1 MKLLLKINQSTLLK
15 QIVCILLL
23 LSPSISEAQRKS
35 NITIQAQKEER
46 FYTIKTLPIPE
57 NIALEVGG
65 MAFLPNDKLAV
76 STRHGEVWI
85 ISNPY
90 MKNGMTPNYKLYA
103 QGLHE
108 ALGLN
113 CIKGDLYLTQR
124 SELTRLR
131 DLNNDG
137 EADEY
142 KTVYSWPLSGN
153 YHEYAYGPI
162 LDKEGK
168 MVVNLNV
175 AWVDRGVS
183 LSKWHGWMLKITEDG
198 KMEPFVTGLRS
209 PAGFNTN
216 NNGDIFY
223 ADNQGD
229 WVGSGSI
236 THAEKG
242 DFMGNPAGLV
252 WAGLPNSPV
261 KLRTEDIPDTHE
273 PKYEVAKRV
282 PGLKTPSVWFPHTIL
297 GISTSGILNYDAK
310 ASMGPFEGQLFVG
323 DQGQSK
329 IMRVYLEKIKGVYQ
343 GVVFPFREGFSSG
356 ILRMN
361 WGSDGSMFVGMTS
374 RGWGSTGNMM
384 FGLQQMVWNGK
395 MPFEMQKV
403 EVQSDGFEVSFTQ
416 PVDVKTARNPASWN
430 FSTFTYQYHHNYG
443 SPVINQAV
451 RNIKAIEVSPDHLKV
466 RLVLDSMKLGYIH
479 EIRAEGI
486 RSADSAIELLHNY
499 GYYTVNKLPDN
510 DKLLIT
516 EQNKVTIPVPM
527 QQHVM
532 ADMKMPS
539 KPIAKNTSSQPKEW
553 TTGPDRSFV
562 IGTKPGLKYDIETIT
577 VKAGTKIKITFKNND
592 DMLHNLVITKPGT
605 ADQVGLLAA
614 NMGLNGER
622 LNYIPKSNDILF
634 HTRILR
640 PKESDAIYFIAPAE
654 AGDYTYVCT
663 FPGHY
668 VLMRGTLRVTK

>member
-1 MKLLLKINQSTLLK
+1 
-15 QIVCILLL
+15 
-23 LSPSISEAQRKS
+23 
-35 NITIQAQKEER
+35 
-46 FYTIKTLPIPE
+46 
-57 NIALEVGG
+57 
-65 MAFLPNDKLAV
+65 
-76 STRHGEVWI
+76 
-85 ISNPY
+85 
-90 MKNGMTPNYKLYA
+90 
-103 QGLHE
+103 
-108 ALGLN
+108 
-113 CIKGDLYLTQR
+113 
-124 SELTRLR
+124 
-131 DLNNDG
+131 
-137 EADEY
+137 
-142 KTVYSWPLSGN
+142 
-153 YHEYAYGPI
+153 
-162 LDKEGK
+162 
-168 MVVNLNV
+168 
-175 AWVDRGVS
+175 
-183 LSKWHGWMLKITEDG
+183 
-198 KMEPFVTGLRS
+198 
-209 PAGFNTN
+209 
-216 NNGDIFY
+216 
-223 ADNQGD
+223 
-229 WVGSGSI
+229 
-236 THAEKG
+236 
-242 DFMGNPAGLV
+242 
-252 WAGLPNSPV
+252 
-261 KLRTEDIPDTHE
+261 
-273 PKYEVAKRV
+273 
-282 PGLKTPSVWFPHTIL
+282 
-297 GISTSGILNYDAK
+297 
-310 ASMGPFEGQLFVG
+310 
-323 DQGQSK
+323 
-329 IMRVYLEKIKGVYQ
+329 
-343 GVVFPFREGFSSG
+343 
-356 ILRMN
+356 MN

-395 MPFEMQKV
+395 MPFEMKKV
-403 EVQSDGFEVSFTQ
+403 EVQSDGFEVTFTQ
-416 PVDVKTARNPASWN
+416 PVDIKTARNPASWN

-499 GYYTVNKLPDN
+499 GYYTLNKLPDN

-516 EQNKVTIPVPM
+516 EQNKVTIAVPM

-640 PKESDAIYFIAPAE
+640 PKESDTIYFIAPAE

-668 VLMRGTLRVTK
+668 VLMRGTFRVTK

>member
-1 MKLLLKINQSTLLK
+1 
-15 QIVCILLL
+15 
-23 LSPSISEAQRKS
+23 
-35 NITIQAQKEER
+35 
-46 FYTIKTLPIPE
+46 
-57 NIALEVGG
+57 
-65 MAFLPNDKLAV
+65 
-76 STRHGEVWI
+76 
-85 ISNPY
+85 
-90 MKNGMTPNYKLYA
+90 
-103 QGLHE
+103 
-108 ALGLN
+108 
-113 CIKGDLYLTQR
+113 
-124 SELTRLR
+124 
-131 DLNNDG
+131 
-137 EADEY
+137 
-142 KTVYSWPLSGN
+142 
-153 YHEYAYGPI
+153 
-162 LDKEGK
+162 
-168 MVVNLNV
+168 
-175 AWVDRGVS
+175 
-183 LSKWHGWMLKITEDG
+183 
-198 KMEPFVTGLRS
+198 
-209 PAGFNTN
+209 
-216 NNGDIFY
+216 
-223 ADNQGD
+223 
-229 WVGSGSI
+229 
-236 THAEKG
+236 
-242 DFMGNPAGLV
+242 
-252 WAGLPNSPV
+252 
-261 KLRTEDIPDTHE
+261 
-273 PKYEVAKRV
+273 
-282 PGLKTPSVWFPHTIL
+282 
-297 GISTSGILNYDAK
+297 
-310 ASMGPFEGQLFVG
+310 MGPFEGQLFVG

-395 MPFEMQKV
+395 MPFEMKKV

-416 PVDVKTARNPASWN
+416 PVDIKTARNPASWN

-499 GYYTVNKLPDN
+499 GYYTLNKLPDN

-539 KPIAKNTSSQPKEW
+539 KPIAKYTSSQPKEW
-553 TTGPDRSFV
+553 TKGPDRSFI

-654 AGDYTYVCT
+654 AGDYTYICT

>member
-261 KLRTEDIPDTHE
+261 KLRTEDIPDTNE

-297 GISTSGILNYDAK
+297 GISTSGILSYDAK

-323 DQGQSK
+323 DQGHSK
-329 IMRVYLEKIKGVYQ
+329 LMRVYMERVKGVYQ
-343 GVVFPFREGFSSG
+343 GIVFPFREGFSSG

-374 RGWGSTGNMM
+374 RGWGSTGNKE
-384 FGLQQMVWNGK
+384 FGLQQLVWSGK
-395 MPFEMQKV
+395 IPFEMKKV
-403 EVQSDGFEVSFTQ
+403 DAQSDGFEVTFTQ
-416 PVDVKTARNPASWN
+416 PVDEKTARNPASWS
-430 FSTFTYQYHHNYG
+430 FSSFTYQYHHNYG
-443 SPVINQAV
+443 SPVINQAI

-486 RSADSAIELLHNY
+486 RSADSSIELLHNY
-499 GYYTVNKLPDN
+499 GYYTLNRLPDN

-516 EQNKVTIPVPM
+516 EKNKVNLPVPM
-527 QQHVM
+527 HQHDM
-532 ADMKMPS
+532 ADMKMPAKS
-539 KPIAKNTSSQPKEW
+539 LAKNTSSKPKEW
-553 TTGPDRSFV
+553 IAGPDRSFN
-562 IGTKPGLKYDIETIT
+562 IGTKPGLKFDIETLT
-577 VKAGTKIKITFKNND
+577 VKAGMKVKIVFNNND
-592 DMLHNLVITKPGT
+592 DMLHNLVITKPET
-605 ADQVGLLAA
+605 ADNVGLLATK
-614 NMGLNGER
+614 MGLNGER
-622 LNYIPKSNDILF
+622 LNYIPKSSDVLF
-634 HTRILR
+634 HTRILH
-640 PKESDAIYFIAPAE
+640 PKESDAIYFIAPAKP
-654 AGDYTYVCT
+654 GDYPYICT

-668 VLMRGTLRVTK
+668 MVMRGVLKVTQ

>member
-90 MKNGMTPNYKLYA
+90 MRNGMTPNYKLYA

-261 KLRTEDIPDTHE
+261 KLRTEDIPDTNE

-297 GISTSGILNYDAK
+297 GISTSGILSYDAK

-323 DQGQSK
+323 DQGHSK
-329 IMRVYLEKIKGVYQ
+329 LMRVYMERVKGVYQ
-343 GVVFPFREGFSSG
+343 GIVFPFREGFSSG

-374 RGWGSTGNMM
+374 RGWGSTGNKE
-384 FGLQQMVWNGK
+384 FGLQQLVWSGK
-395 MPFEMQKV
+395 IPFEMKKV
-403 EVQSDGFEVSFTQ
+403 DAQSDGFEVTFTQ
-416 PVDVKTARNPASWN
+416 PVDEKTARNPASWS
-430 FSTFTYQYHHNYG
+430 FSSFTYQYHHNYG
-443 SPVINQAV
+443 SPVINQAI

-486 RSADSAIELLHNY
+486 RSADSSIELLHNY
-499 GYYTVNKLPDN
+499 GYYTLNRLPDN

-516 EQNKVTIPVPM
+516 EKNKVNLPVPM
-527 QQHVM
+527 HQHDM
-532 ADMKMPS
+532 ADMKMPAKS
-539 KPIAKNTSSQPKEW
+539 LAKNTSSKPKEW
-553 TTGPDRSFV
+553 IAGPDRSFN
-562 IGTKPGLKYDIETIT
+562 IGTKPGLKFDIETLT
-577 VKAGTKIKITFKNND
+577 VKAGMKVKIVFNNND
-592 DMLHNLVITKPGT
+592 DMLHNLVITKPET
-605 ADQVGLLAA
+605 ADNVGLLATK
-614 NMGLNGER
+614 MGLNGER
-622 LNYIPKSNDILF
+622 LNYIPKSSDVLF
-634 HTRILR
+634 HTRILH
-640 PKESDAIYFIAPAE
+640 PKESDAIYFIAPAKP
-654 AGDYTYVCT
+654 GDYPYICT

-668 VLMRGTLRVTK
+668 MVMRGVLKVTQ